1 MGSLSEAL
9 AAKLGGGALIFDT
22 SFDEGCLVWV
32 KPSGDVVSQAFDSS
46 TRASEGLVETLEQW
60 LTAQD
65 IQSLKAIVI
74 GLGPGSFTGVRVAA
88 ATAKGITA
96 ATKVPVYGVS
106 SLDWLARSVR
116 CKDSLA
122 VVVDA
127 RQDEVYVR
135 GANLSG
141 DVLMTVEDC
150 AQHLAQNEIKTL
162 CTNWNSEQAAT
173 RVEFTGDVL
182 SLSLDVEVGIE
193 LALRQVTSEPSLNA
207 HEITPVYLKAT
218 PAERNLSS

>member
-1 MGSLSEAL
+1 MGSASEAL
-9 AAKLGGGALIFDT
+9 VRKLDGGALIFDT

-60 LTAQD
+60 LSPKD
-65 IQSLKAIVI
+65 ILSLKAIVI
-74 GLGPGSFTGVRVAA
+74 GLGPGSFSGVRVAA

-96 ATKVPVYGVS
+96 ATKVSVYGLS
-106 SLDWLARSVR
+106 SLNWLASSAQSQN
-116 CKDSLA
+116 SLA

-135 GANLSG
+135 TPKLSS

-150 AQHLAQNEIKTL
+150 ASHLEQNEIRTL
-162 CTNWNSEQAAT
+162 CSNWNSEQAAT
-173 RVEFTGDVL
+173 RINFMGDVL
-182 SLSLDVEVGIE
+182 PLRLDVDVGIA
-193 LALRQVTSEPSLNA
+193 LALEQVTSKKALNT